1 MNDSEWFRLNP
12 ERLVR
17 RRRLQG
23 DPEMWILSLHDT
35 SETLLV
41 QGRLP
46 CTDVSDA
53 ALHDIATELLI
64 EGAVGAERI
73 QQALRLAQDA
83 GPMKMAAPASKAG
96 VDPLAVNAPPASRVV
111 WPSYSLAGAATAETD
126 PVERL

>member
-41 QGRLP
+41 QGRLVS
-46 CTDVSDA
+46 TDVSDA
-53 ALHDIATELLI
+53 ALHDVATELLI
-64 EGAVGAERI
+64 EGIVDAERI
-73 QQALRLAQDA
+73 EQALRHALDA
-83 GPMKMAAPASKAG
+83 GPMKLTDPASKAG
-96 VDPLAVNAPPASRVV
+96 VDPLVVHAPPAFRVV
-111 WPSYSLAGAATAETD
+111 WPSYSPAGAPAAETD
-126 PVERL
+126 PV